1 METKTS
7 QESHSKQGEERKGHE
22 LFIALVGVTGADLQ
36 GVDSCIEEDQ
46 KPPFTDSKNVK
57 AQPKE
62 SCVGDSLDTKI
73 NSDSVR
79 LSPEDN
85 VRRAIRAVSLWPGG
99 KEQDMRD
106 FLSSD

>member
-1 METKTS
+1 MSEIDRDRVKINHNDSLPLNTNNQRTPIA
-7 QESHSKQGEERKGHE
+7 SK
-22 LFIALVGVTGADLQ
+22 D
-36 GVDSCIEEDQ
+36 CEDQ

-62 SCVGDSLDTKI
+62 SCVGDSLDTEI
-73 NSDSVR
+73 NSNSVR

-85 VRRAIRAVSLWPGG
+85 VRRAIRVISLWPEG